1 MTDFDFD
8 QGQLPIVGRN
18 DDFTQF
24 ALQRRLEMRP
34 GERLTFVATVVG
46 TQPGQGTFEVQAT
59 SDSSPV
65 AVTGRDTINILP

>member
-1 MTDFDFD
+1 MTDFNFD

-34 GERLTFVATVVG
+34 GEQLTFVATVIG
-46 TQPGQGTFEVQAT
+46 TQPGQGTFEVQAV
-59 SDSSPV
+59 SDSSPTP
-65 AVTGRDTINILP
+65 VTSRDTVNILP